1 MKNTNLPRYVARDMQ
16 SGRFTFHAIYD
27 RERASWPAIIGG
39 KMVPSSFPSLD
50 EAQAWADEHLNRN
63 VS

>member
-1 MKNTNLPRYVARDMQ
+1 MKDTRTPRYVARDMR

-27 RERASWPAIIGG
+27 QERRSYPTLLGG
-39 KMVPSSFPSLD
+39 KAIPQSFPSLD
-50 EAQAWADEHLNRN
+50 EAQAWADEHLNRS